1 MEQGAVRCA
10 VYTRQSVARKDSS
23 DFSSCEAQRE
33 SCLSFIASHARE
45 GWFPAPERF
54 DDEGYSGATAERPA
68 FARLLRAVAAK
79 KVDRVVVQRIDRITR
94 SIADWG
100 RLVVTLRRHGA
111 GFSVVSGE
119 LHLGDVAT
127 SDLVLNL
134 LATFA
139 QFEREIIGER
149 LRDARVALRRRGI
162 RNAGRVPFAYTAD
175 PLTHQLLVQPEAE
188 QIVKRIFEMAAAD
201 APPSA
206 IALWINTLGDR
217 DRRVL
222 DGRQPWTAKT
232 VLRVLTNR
240 TYLGRM
246 GDVEGAHDA
255 IVTAELFSKA
265 RTAIESRRTRSPTKR
280 SSRGA
285 DPFILRGLLHCA
297 QCGRRMTTSSSR
309 RLVAPAPRR
318 RGPKPKQPPRYYRC
332 RGRTACSG
340 SQVSAQYIEDR
351 VIEWLTA
358 ERSGLSFKAAAVLGA
373 YAPHWRKASTASQ
386 GRLLSQLVWEIRW
399 DVPRRRLSV
408 TLDEVAIA
416 EEHARLEGPDR
427 PDERPLTGA
436 TTICIII
443 QRVVTRRHATLAAQ
457 GPGADPRARRCRRGR
472 R

>member
-33 SCLSFIASHARE
+33 SCLSFIASHAQE
-45 GWFPAPERF
+45 GWFPVPERF

-68 FARLLRAVAAK
+68 FARLLRVLAAK
-79 KVDRVVVQRIDRITR
+79 RVDRVVVQRIDRITR

-100 RLVVTLRRHGA
+100 KLVVTLRRHGA
-111 GFSVVSGE
+111 GLSVVSGE

-149 LRDARVALRRRGI
+149 LRDARVSLRRRGI
-162 RNAGRVPFAYTAD
+162 RNAGRVPFGYTAD
-175 PLTHQLLVQPEAE
+175 PLTHQLLVQPEAA
-188 QIVKRIFEMAAAD
+188 QIVKRIFEMAAAN

-206 IALWINTLGDR
+206 IALWINTLGDH

-246 GDVEGAHDA
+246 GDVDGAHDA
-255 IVTAELFSKA
+255 IVMAELFSKA
-265 RTAIESRRTRSPTKR
+265 RAAIESRRTRRPTKR
-280 SSRGA
+280 TPRGA
-285 DPFILRGLLHCA
+285 DPFILRRLLQCA
-297 QCGRRMTTSSSR
+297 QSGRRMTTSSSR
-309 RLVAPAPRR
+309 KLVAPGR
-318 RGPKPKQPPRYYRC
+318 RGARPKQPPRYYRC
-332 RGRTACSG
+332 RGRSACSG
-340 SQVSAQYIEDR
+340 SQVSAQHIEDR
-351 VIEWLTA
+351 AIEWLKA
-358 ERSGLSFKAAAVLGA
+358 KRSGLSFKAASVLEA
-373 YAPHWRKASTASQ
+373 CAPHWRKASAASQ

-399 DVPRRRLSV
+399 DGRRRRLHV
-408 TLDEVAIA
+408 ILDEVAIA
-416 EEHARLEGPDR
+416 QEHARLEA
-427 PDERPLTGA
+427 PDEPDEPD
-436 TTICIII
+436 
-443 QRVVTRRHATLAAQ
+443 
-457 GPGADPRARRCRRGR
+457 GP
-472 R
+472 